1 MPFTIS
7 HAAAVLPFSRLL
19 ARWRL
24 LSAVVIGAM
33 VPDFGL
39 FFPWRVHRFETHS
52 AMALLTFCLP
62 VGLVTYW
69 AFQYLVKIPILE
81 VLPEGAYARWRPFSS
96 PADVR
101 SIRQWV
107 LAASGLLAGAVTHLV
122 WDAFTHENAR
132 GIRMIPWLEDPAVD
146 IGSHRLAGVRLLQD
160 GSSLIGLAVVVV
172 LVWYGLRRG
181 TENAVPARPLRAAER
196 GLWVLIY
203 VASAVGL
210 SVAWWLWARSA
221 APSGHGMRMA
231 GMVITN
237 MAVASLRGL
246 ATALFCT
253 SVALDWRLR
262 ALRSST
268 RRSPDR
274 STV

>member
-19 ARWRL
+19 SRWRL

-69 AFQYLVKIPILE
+69 AFQYLIKTPILE

-107 LAASGLLAGAVTHLV
+107 LTASGLLAGAVTHLV

-132 GIRMIPWLEDPAVD
+132 GIRMVPWLEDPLVD
-146 IGSHRLAGVRLLQD
+146 IGSHRVTGVRLMQD
-160 GSSLIGLAVVVV
+160 GSSLIGLVVVV
-172 LVWYGLRRG
+172 GLVWYGLRRG
-181 TENAVPARPLRAAER
+181 TEKAVPARPLRAAER

-210 SVAWWLWARSA
+210 SIAWWLWARA
-221 APSGHGMRMA
+221 GVPAWHILRMPN
-231 GMVITN
+231 MVIAG
-237 MAVASLRGL
+237 MAVAALRGL
-246 ATALFCT
+246 AMALLCT
-253 SVALDWRLR
+253 SLALDWRLR
-262 ALRSST
+262 ALRPST
-268 RRSPDR
+268 RRSP
-274 STV
+274 